1 MKLLFYFGDMN
12 KTTTPAMPNVQT
24 LTNAELKDLQRTA
37 YNASLYA
44 NSDATFELFNVIA
57 TAARDEMAFR
67 IG

>member
-1 MKLLFYFGDMN
+1 MN
-12 KTTTPAMPNVQT
+12 TSQPNTMPNVQT

-44 NSDATFELFNVIA
+44 KSDATFELFNAIA

>member
-1 MKLLFYFGDMN
+1 MN
-12 KTTTPAMPNVQT
+12 DTQTPAMPNVQT

-44 NSDATFELFNVIA
+44 NSDVTFELFNAIA
-57 TAARDEMAFR
+57 TAARDEMEFR